1 VFIVVVGGGKLGTY
15 LAKSLLEQRHEVV
28 VVEKDERKAQR
39 LSQALDAEIAQV
51 GDGCD
56 PLVLEDAGVA
66 RADVVVADTG
76 DDEDNLVICLV
87 AKKRFSKP
95 RTIARV
101 NNPKNKRIF
110 EELGIDSVVSS
121 TEVVMKL
128 IQQEVNVRDVAPL
141 MAFKGGNLE
150 LVRLSVPDGS
160 PASRKRL
167 SDLRLPRHCVI
178 VALERAGEVMVP
190 GADTTVEPGDVM
202 LIITEP
208 GATPDLKKE
217 LVGAASR

>member
-1 VFIVVVGGGKLGTY
+1 MFIVVVGGGKLGTY
-15 LAKSLLEQRHEVV
+15 LAKELLEQDHEVV

-39 LSQALDAEIAQV
+39 LSMALDREIAQV

-56 PLVLEDAGVA
+56 PTVLEEAGVA

-76 DDEDNLVICLV
+76 DDEDNLVVCLV
-87 AKKRFSKP
+87 TKKKFSRP

-110 EELGIDSVVSS
+110 EELGIDSVVNS
-121 TEVVMKL
+121 TEVVMNMV
-128 IQQEVNVRDVAPL
+128 QQEVNVRDVAPL

-150 LVRLSVPDGS
+150 LVRLSVPTGS
-160 PASRKRL
+160 PADGRRL

-190 GADTTVEPGDVM
+190 GGDTAISSGDVM

-208 GATPDLKKE
+208 GATPELKAQ
-217 LVGAASR
+217 LVGAR

>member
-1 VFIVVVGGGKLGTY
+1 MFIVVVGGGKLGTY
-15 LAKSLLEQRHEVV
+15 LAKALIEQNHEVI
-28 VVEKDERKAQR
+28 VVEKDERKAAR
-39 LSQALDAEIAQV
+39 LTQALDCEIAQV

-56 PLVLEDAGVA
+56 PTVLEEAGA
-66 RADVVVADTG
+66 GRADVVVADTG
-76 DDEDNLVICLV
+76 DDEDNLVVCLV
-87 AKKRFSKP
+87 TKKKFPKP

>member
-1 VFIVVVGGGKLGTY
+1 MFIVVVGGGKLGTY
-15 LAKSLLEQRHEVV
+15 LAKSLLEQRHEVI
-28 VVEKDERKAQR
+28 VVEKDERKAER
-39 LSQALDAEIAQV
+39 LCQALDCEITHV

-56 PLVLEDAGVA
+56 PQVLEEAGVG

-87 AKKRFSKP
+87 TKKKFSRP

-121 TEVVMKL
+121 TEIVMKMV
-128 IQQEVNVRDVAPL
+128 QQEVNVRDVAPL

-150 LVRLSVPDGS
+150 LVRLSVPDTS
-160 PASRKRL
+160 PAQHKRL

-178 VALERAGEVMVP
+178 VALERDGDVVVP
-190 GADTTVEPGDVM
+190 DGATTVESGDVM
-202 LIITEP
+202 LIVTQP
-208 GATPDLKKE
+208 GATPELKAQ
-217 LVGAASR
+217 LVGAR

>member
-15 LAKSLLEQRHEVV
+15 LAKALLEQQHEVI
-28 VVEKDERKAQR
+28 VVEKDERKAER
-39 LSQALDAEIAQV
+39 LCQALDCEITHV

-56 PLVLEDAGVA
+56 PTVLEEAGA
-66 RADVVVADTG
+66 GRADVVVADTG

-87 AKKRFSKP
+87 TKKKFARP

-121 TEVVMKL
+121 TEVVMKMV
-128 IQQEVNVRDVAPL
+128 QQEVNVRDVAPL

-150 LVRLSVPDGS
+150 LVRLSVPEAS
-160 PASRKRL
+160 PANHKRL
-167 SDLRLPRHCVI
+167 SDLKLPRHCVI
-178 VALERAGEVMVP
+178 VALERNGDVVVP
-190 GADTTVEPGDVM
+190 DGDTTVESGDVM
-202 LIITEP
+202 LIVTQP
-208 GATPDLKKE
+208 GATPDLKTQ
-217 LVGAASR
+217 LVGSR